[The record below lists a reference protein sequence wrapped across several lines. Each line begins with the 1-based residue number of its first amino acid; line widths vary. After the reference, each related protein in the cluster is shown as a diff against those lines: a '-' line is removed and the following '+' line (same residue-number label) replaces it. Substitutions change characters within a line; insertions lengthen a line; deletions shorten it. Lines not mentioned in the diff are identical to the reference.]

1 MVAADGFIKRHGLW
15 TDDQH
20 RLAKA
25 LAARVKKEKLKLFRV
40 AWADPHG
47 ASRAKTVTLPAFLDA
62 LRNGYNINVATTTL
76 DASGARTFASFTRGG
91 GMGLDEMTGSPNLII
106 VPDPGTF
113 RVLPWEPDVGW
124 ILCDEYFVSGK
135 PFYFSPR
142 HLLRRQVERL
152 AKRGM
157 QSLIGLEVE
166 WYLLR
171 VADEFLAGTDIGAPG
186 LKCRAPSVH
195 PVEPGYSFH
204 SETNLDRMQAPL
216 SAVAGALEKL
226 NLPLR
231 SFENEWGPGQVE
243 CTFAPCSALEAAD
256 NVVLFRT
263 ATRQVC
269 RRLGYFASF
278 MCRPA
283 LKGFYSSGWHLHQS
297 LTNAKTGLNLFMPKS
312 SEAVLSPLGRQ
323 YLAGLLHHALAS
335 TVLANPTV
343 NAYRRFRIN
352 SLAPDRAVWG
362 LDHRGVMLRVL
373 GGTKDPAT
381 RIENRIGE
389 PSANPYLYIA
399 SQITA
404 GLDGVDREREPGY
417 PETDP
422 YTSQRPMLP
431 ASLADAVALFEQEPL
446 FRDQFGKTF
455 VDYYAKIKRTELQR
469 YETYLRENEIDRADE
484 ATTQWEQDEYFD
496 FF

>member
-1 MVAADGFIKRHGLW
+1 MAPASGFIERHGLW

-20 RLAKA
+20 RLASA
-25 LAARVKKEKLKLFRV
+25 LAARVKKEKLKLFRI

-47 ASRAKTVTLPAFLDA
+47 ASRAKTATLPAFLDA
-62 LRNGYNINVATTTL
+62 LKNGYNINVATTTL

-91 GMGLDEMTGSPNLII
+91 GMDLDEMTGSPNLII
-106 VPDPGTF
+106 VPDPATF

-142 HLLRRQVERL
+142 HLLRKQVERL

-157 QSLIGLEVE
+157 ETLVGLEVE

-171 VADEFLAGTDIGAPG
+171 LAEEHLTLENIGAPG
-186 LKCRAPSVH
+186 IKGHAPNVY

-204 SETNLDRMQAPL
+204 SETNLDRMQMPL
-216 SAVAGALEKL
+216 TAIADALEKL
-226 NLPLR
+226 GLPLR

-243 CTFAPCSALEAAD
+243 CTFAPRPALEAAD
-256 NVVLFRT
+256 NLVLFRT

-269 RRLGYFASF
+269 RRLGYLASF
-278 MCRPA
+278 MWRPA

-312 SEAVLSPLGRQ
+312 SEEVLSPLGKQ
-323 YLAGLLHHALAS
+323 YLGGLLHHALAS
-335 TVLANPTV
+335 TVLGNPTV

-352 SLAPDRAVWG
+352 SLAPDRAAWG

-373 GGTKDPAT
+373 SGTKDPGT
-381 RIENRIGE
+381 RIENRMGE

-399 SQITA
+399 SQITT
-404 GLDGVDREREPGY
+404 GLDGVDQKRDPGA

-422 YTSQRPMLP
+422 YTSQCPLLP
-431 ASLADAVALFEQEPL
+431 ATLSDALTLFERETL

-455 VDYYAKIKRTELQR
+455 VDYYTRIKQTELQR
-469 YETYLRENEIDRADE
+469 YETYTRDNGIDRASE